1 MNRLSNTLIVRIA
14 LVVAATVCIW
24 LIATVELG
32 VVAIF
37 LAGFASLVVVG
48 ELLERYFS
56 PDAASR
62 ATAPVV
68 AAVPATPLVATP
80 VKAPSAPSTSK
91 LGDTDTILSTLDDA
105 VFAYDGLFRV
115 IFANDAAVS
124 LLGIPR
130 EELNNFLITPQL
142 SQQDP
147 RYTRLVQIVYPS
159 LAPLAV
165 PHGVTAKGVQIVDLT
180 FENPELHYRVSSV
193 TLPEHRGFLKVV
205 RDRTRQIEIVRSK
218 GEFVTVASHQ
228 LRTPLTE
235 ISWALETLAG
245 STTLGPDDKALA
257 AQTLDSVK
265 SLIRTAEDLLGVA
278 KIEQGRFGY
287 AFAPLDIVQLLDEEL
302 GKALPIVQS
311 TGLKLFFDRPASPLP
326 MAIADKNKISMVIN
340 NLIENAMRYNVAN
353 GEITV
358 KAEVVPNEPFVKVS
372 VRDTGIG
379 IAQEDVEKLF
389 TKFFRADNA
398 KKAIAGGT
406 GLGLYIAS
414 NIMRAHGGQMGVGS
428 ELGRGSTFWFTLAT
442 DEKRVPQ
449 REVAEDF

>member
-1 MNRLSNTLIVRIA
+1 MTRIPPSLLVRVAIA
-14 LVVAATVCIW
+14 ALATIAIW
-24 LIATVELG
+24 LLVGFDLGTFAIPLAAFATLMV
-32 VVAIF
+32 I
-37 LAGFASLVVVG
+37 G

-56 PDAASR
+56 PKAAPEV
-62 ATAPVV
+62 TV
-68 AAVPATPLVATP
+68 
-80 VKAPSAPSTSK
+80 APSVAPLAPLTPAISDN
-91 LGDTDTILSTLDDA
+91 LGDANTILSTLDDA

-115 IFANDAAVS
+115 TFANDAAVT
-124 LLGIPR
+124 LLGIPLD
-130 EELNNFLITPQL
+130 ELDNFLITPQL
-142 SQQDP
+142 TQKDA

-165 PHGVTAKGVQIVDLT
+165 PHTTTGRGVQVVDLT
-180 FENPELHYRVSSV
+180 FADPELHYRVSTV
-193 TLPEHRGFLKVV
+193 TLPDHRGFLKVV
-205 RDRTRQIEIVRSK
+205 RDRTRQIELVRSK

-245 STTLGPDDKALA
+245 SATLQPDDKALA
-257 AQTLDSVK
+257 SQTLDSVR

-278 KIEQGRFGY
+278 KIEEGRFGY
-287 AFAPLDIVQLLDEEL
+287 AFAPLDVVELLDAEL
-302 GKALPIVQS
+302 AKAMPVVEG
-311 TGLKLFFDRPASPLP
+311 TGLKLFFDRPTSPLP
-326 MAIADKNKISMVIN
+326 PVYADKGKVAMVIN
-340 NLIENAMRYNVAN
+340 NLIENAMRYNVKG

-358 KAEVVPNEPFVKVS
+358 KAEAMPNNEPFVKVS

-379 IAQEDVEKLF
+379 IDQKDVAKLF
-389 TKFFRADNA
+389 TKFFRAENA
-398 KKAIAGGT
+398 TKAVAGGT

-442 DEKRVPQ
+442 DQRRVPT